1 MTDVLLNNDD
11 ITVLGPPNT
20 VEVLVDIGPTGTRG
34 SQVFAG
40 IGNPND
46 IQIGQTPILNDLYIN
61 ASPGDEYAY
70 MYQYVS
76 RPGGNTWIP
85 LLSVNP
91 TIYSGNFLTTFTSGA
106 ATILIPISDI
116 IDITGTPLSADNFSV
131 QYTIAHD
138 NPIASSMTIPALV
151 DTGGSGPTGDNLIIN
166 LKAVEHRTDVDSG
179 PYGDWAL
186 LNAEVV
192 VHVFISIL
200 VSQES

>member
-116 IDITGTPLSADNFSV
+116 IDITGTPLSADNFSI
-131 QYTIAHD
+131 QYSVAHD

-151 DTGGSGPTGDNLIIN
+151 GNNLEIDFT
-166 LKAVEHRTDVDSG
+166 AVEFRSDVDSG

-186 LNAEVV
+186 LNNEVL

-200 VSQES
+200 ATVES

>member
-1 MTDVLLNNDD
+1 MPDVLLNNDD
-11 ITVLGPPNT
+11 VTVLGPPDT

-91 TIYSGNFLTTFTSGA
+91 TIYSENFLTVFASGA

-116 IDITGTPLSADNFSV
+116 IDTTGTPLSADNFSI
-131 QYTIAHD
+131 QYSIAHD
-138 NPIASSMTIPALV
+138 NPIASSMTIPALAGT
-151 DTGGSGPTGDNLIIN
+151 DLEIN
-166 LKAVEHRTDVDSG
+166 LKAVEHRTDIDSG

-186 LNAEVV
+186 LNDEVL

-200 VSQES
+200 ASQES

>member
-1 MTDVLLNNDD
+1 MTDVLLSNDD
-11 ITVLGPPNT
+11 VTVLGPPDI

-40 IGNPND
+40 IGNPNN

-91 TIYSGNFLTTFTSGA
+91 TIYSKNLLAIFESGT
-106 ATILIPISDI
+106 ATVSIPISDI
-116 IDITGTPLSADNFSV
+116 IDNTGAALSADNFSV
-131 QYTIAHD
+131 QYSIAHD
-138 NPIASSMTIPALV
+138 NPIASSMTIPAI
-151 DTGGSGPTGDNLIIN
+151 GGTDLEIN
-166 LKAVEHRTDVDSG
+166 FTAVEHRLDIDSG
-179 PYGDWAL
+179 PYQDWAL
-186 LNAEVV
+186 LDAEVV
-192 VHVFISIL
+192 IHVFISIL
-200 VSQES
+200 PSQES

>member
-1 MTDVLLNNDD
+1 MPDVLLNNDD
-11 ITVLGPPNT
+11 VTVLGPPEI

-40 IGNPND
+40 IGNPNV
-46 IQIGQTPILNDLYIN
+46 IEIGQTPILNDLYIN
-61 ASPGDEYAY
+61 ASPGDDYAY

-76 RPGGNTWIP
+76 QPGGNTWIP

-91 TIYSGNFLTTFTSGA
+91 TIYSENHLVTFTSGTA
-106 ATILIPISDI
+106 DITIPVSDI
-116 IDITGTPLSADNFSV
+116 LDTTGTPLSADNFSV
-131 QYTIAHD
+131 QYSVAHD

-151 DTGGSGPTGDNLIIN
+151 GAGDNLVIN
-166 LKAVEHRTDVDSG
+166 LKAVEFRSDVDSG

-192 VHVFISIL
+192 VHTFISIL
-200 VSQES
+200 ETLES

>member
-20 VEVLVDIGPTGTRG
+20 IEVLVDIGPTGTRG

-61 ASPGDEYAY
+61 ASPGEDYGY

-76 RPGGNTWIP
+76 APGGNTWVQI
-85 LLSVNP
+85 LSVNP
-91 TIYSGNFLTTFTSGA
+91 TIYSKNHLTTFTAGVA
-106 ATILIPISDI
+106 EIVIPVADI
-116 IDITGTPLSADNFSV
+116 VTITGTPLSASNFSV
-131 QYTIAHD
+131 QYSIAHD
-138 NPIASSMTIPALV
+138 NPIASSMTIPTLV
-151 DTGGSGPTGDNLIIN
+151 APGENLVIN
-166 LKAVEHRTDVDSG
+166 FSAVEHRNDVDSG

-192 VHVFISIL
+192 VHTFISIL
-200 VSQES
+200 ASEES